1 MSDITDKIERYLN
14 QYPRRTYASGETIL
28 FAHENPKDIFYLVSG
43 KVNMFDVSPKGN
55 EVVINVYEP
64 GRFFPLSWA
73 LSHTPNKYFFKTE
86 APSMFRLIPPDDLMD
101 FIFKNPDVG
110 VELLRR
116 IHQKADRFFERI
128 VYLMSA
134 TAARRLTYELVV
146 ECLRFGKQQPDG
158 SVFVAVR
165 EVDLASRSGLS
176 RETVSREFQKLKEA
190 GYVQLEKQGI
200 RVFNLTQL
208 EATVGVIP

>member
-1 MSDITDKIERYLN
+1 MSDIADKIAQHLN

-28 FAHENPKDIFYLVSG
+28 FAHEDPKDIFYLVSG

-73 LSHTPNKYFFKTE
+73 LNRTPNKYFFKTE

-101 FIFKNPDVG
+101 YLAKNPDVG

-116 IHQKADRFFERI
+116 IHQKADRLFDRI

-146 ECLRFGKQQPDG
+146 ECRRFGKLQPDG
-158 SVFVAVR
+158 SYMVAVR
-165 EVDLASRSGLS
+165 EVDLAGRSGLS

-190 GYVQLEKQGI
+190 GFVQLQKQGI
-200 RVFNLTQL
+200 RVFKLQEL
-208 EATVGVIP
+208 EAVVGIIP